1 MQDYINNDSYEN
13 DFDENQNMNEIET
26 DENSSVS
33 YKKYI

>member
-1 MQDYINNDSYEN
+1 MNNDSYEN
-13 DFDENQNMNEIET
+13 DFDENQNVNEILT